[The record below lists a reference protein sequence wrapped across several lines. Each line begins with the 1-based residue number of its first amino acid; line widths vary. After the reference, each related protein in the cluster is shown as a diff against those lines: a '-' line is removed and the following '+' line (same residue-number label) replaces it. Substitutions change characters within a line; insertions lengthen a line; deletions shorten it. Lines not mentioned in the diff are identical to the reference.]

1 MLRNF
6 ISLFFFEIED
16 ENGINGRNVQLL
28 VKHCVSKIVDLA
40 ECEEEVMENDALN
53 AIFDEFT

>member
-6 ISLFFFEIED
+6 ISLFFFEIEE

-28 VKHCVSKIVDLA
+28 VKHCVSRIVGLA
-40 ECEEEVMENDALN
+40 DCVEEVMESDALI
-53 AIFDEFT
+53 AIFDELT